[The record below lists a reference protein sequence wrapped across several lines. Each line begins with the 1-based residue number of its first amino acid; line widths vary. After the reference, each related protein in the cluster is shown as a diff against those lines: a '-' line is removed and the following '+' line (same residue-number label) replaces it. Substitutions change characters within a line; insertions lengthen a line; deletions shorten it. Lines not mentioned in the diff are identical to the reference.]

1 MLENWLAPV
10 PSDLLKRASGLPS
23 TALFHQLRIHTT
35 DFKVPNIETAKV
47 VLIGVNARAANPIRE
62 AFYPLVHRFGATM
75 VADLGNVRNQQ
86 TAFLIPLLKE
96 LIGAGSI
103 PVLIGANAPHIPAL
117 YHAFQE
123 VRTETSMMVVDERI
137 AFQSEQIESA
147 TDYLQELVFHP
158 TNAPFH
164 IGFIGT
170 QIHYLDPKVLAT
182 ARLRHYEIV
191 RLGQA
196 RANLVGIEP
205 IVRDADLLT
214 LNLGALRAS
223 DCMGVEKPT
232 PNGFS
237 GEEMCQICR
246 YAGMS
251 DKLRTMGIIGYRPEV
266 DTHRLSAQL
275 QAQMIWY
282 FLEGVH
288 HRKNDFPVTTEGMVE
303 YIVPL
308 KQLDYQL
315 TFWKSKRS
323 GRWWLQVPVKTKKQ
337 YQRHR
342 LIPCSYEDYQL
353 AGQDQLP
360 RSPTRGFQALS
371 VEDFASRRSRANRR
385 DAFSRM
391 R

>member
-10 PSDLLKRASGLPS
+10 PSDLLKRSSGLPS

-35 DFKVPNIETAKV
+35 DFKVPNIESAKV

-62 AFYPLVHRFGATM
+62 ALYPLIHSFGSTM

-103 PVLIGANAPHIPAL
+103 PVLIGANASHIPAL

-137 AFQSEQIESA
+137 AFQAEQIESA

-170 QIHYLDPKVLAT
+170 QIHYLNPEVLAA

-191 RLGQA
+191 RLGQV
-196 RANLVGIEP
+196 RANLAGIEP
-205 IVRDADLLT
+205 VIRDADLLT
-214 LNLGALRAS
+214 LNLSALRAS
-223 DCMGVEKPT
+223 DCMGIENPT

-251 DKLRTMGIIGYRPEV
+251 DKLRTMGIIGYHPEA

-275 QAQMIWY
+275 QAQMMWY

-337 YQRHR
+337 HQRHR

-360 RSPTRGFQALS
+360 DRLLEAF
-371 VEDFASRRSRANRR
+371 RR
-385 DAFSRM
+385 FP
-391 R
+391 

>member
-10 PSDLLKRASGLPS
+10 PSDLLKYAATLPS
-23 TALFHQLRIHTT
+23 TALYHQLRLHTSE
-35 DFKVPNIETAKV
+35 FKVPNIESAKI
-47 VLIGVNARAANPIRE
+47 VLIGVDDGSANPIRK
-62 AFYPLVHRFGATM
+62 ALYPLVHAFGATN
-75 VADLGNVRNQQ
+75 VADLGNVRNQK

-96 LIGAGSI
+96 LIEAGSI
-103 PVLIGANAPHIPAL
+103 PILLGGNPTHIPAL

-123 VRTETSMMVVDERI
+123 VRKETNMVVVDERI
-137 AFQSEQIESA
+137 AFQSEQIESDA
-147 TDYLQELVFHP
+147 DYLQELVFHP

-170 QIHYLDPKVLAT
+170 QIHYLNPEDLAA
-182 ARLRHYEIV
+182 ARLRNYEIV
-191 RLGQA
+191 RLGHA
-196 RANLVGIEP
+196 RANLPGIEP
-205 IVRDADLLT
+205 VIRDADLLT
-214 LNLGALRAS
+214 INLGAIRAG
-223 DCMGVEKPT
+223 DCLSVGTPT
-232 PNGFS
+232 PNGFT
-237 GEEMCQICR
+237 GEEICQICR

-251 DKLRTMGIIGYRPEV
+251 DKLRTIGIIGYHPER
-266 DTHRLSAQL
+266 DSHQLAAQL

-288 HRKNDFPVTTEGMVE
+288 HRKNDFPVTVEGMVE

-323 GRWWLQVPVKTKKQ
+323 GRWWLQVPVKTQKQ
-337 YQRHR
+337 HQRHR

-360 RSPTRGFQALS
+360 DRLLQA
-371 VEDFASRRSRANRR
+371 FRR
-385 DAFSRM
+385 FP
-391 R
+391 

>member
-10 PSDLLKRASGLPS
+10 PSDLLKSSAELAS
-23 TALFHQLRIHTT
+23 TALFHQLRVHSNE
-35 DFKVPNIETAKV
+35 FKVPNIESAKA
-47 VLIGVNARAANPIRE
+47 VLIGVDGRAANPIRE
-62 AFYPLVHRFGATM
+62 ALYPLVHSFGATNI
-75 VADLGNVRNQQ
+75 ADLGNVRNQK

-96 LIGAGSI
+96 LIEAGSIPILLGAGSI
-103 PVLIGANAPHIPAL
+103 HIPAL

-123 VRTETSMMVVDERI
+123 VRRETNMVVVDERV

-147 TDYLQELVFHP
+147 SDYLQELVFHP

-170 QIHYLDPKVLAT
+170 QIHYLNPEVMAA
-182 ARLRHYEIV
+182 ARIRNYEIV

-196 RANLVGIEP
+196 RANIPGIEP
-205 IVRDADLLT
+205 VIRDADLVT
-214 LNLGALRAS
+214 LNLSALRAG
-223 DCMGVEKPT
+223 DCMAVDRPT

-251 DKLRTMGIIGYRPEV
+251 DKLRTLGIIGYHPDR
-266 DTHRLSAQL
+266 DSFQLSAQL

-288 HRKNDFPVTTEGMVE
+288 HRKNDFPVTIEGMVE

-337 YQRHR
+337 HQRHR

-360 RSPTRGFQALS
+360 DRLLQA
-371 VEDFASRRSRANRR
+371 FRR
-385 DAFSRM
+385 FP
-391 R
+391 